1 MEKESNMETAKP
13 VDTFEDQ
20 KKAPLFAR
28 FIAALI
34 DALVGWVFVFIP
46 IVGGIIS
53 VLYLL
58 LKDGLPY
65 QLFKEEQWKNKSLG
79 KKVMNIEVYQLD
91 DSLVDLSVS
100 AKRNIPLTIGS
111 FIAIIPLLGWIV
123 GPIVGLIFGII
134 ELIFLLT
141 DSQNRRLGD
150 RWANTKVIIKQEDR
164 IKEKVEG
171 EINPDEAEKE
181 PGASESTN

>member
-1 MEKESNMETAKP
+1 MKES
-13 VDTFEDQ
+13 DSSFEAQRPAQ
-20 KKAPLFAR
+20 KSKEYEKAPLFAR

-65 QLFKEEQWKNKSLG
+65 QLFKEDEWKNKSLG
-79 KKVMNIEVYQLD
+79 KKIMDIEVYHLD
-91 DSLVDLSVS
+91 DRVVDLSVS

-150 RWANTKVIIKQEDR
+150 RWANTKVIIKQKDS
-164 IKEKVEG
+164 IKENV
-171 EINPDEAEKE
+171 AEKINSNAPE
-181 PGASESTN
+181 K

>member
-1 MEKESNMETAKP
+1 MEEKENSRDYQKP
-13 VDTFEDQ
+13 VQNVNEHQ
-20 KKAPLFAR
+20 KAPLFAR

-65 QLFKEEQWKNKSLG
+65 QLFKEEEWKNKSVG
-79 KKVMNIEVYQLD
+79 KKIMNIEVL
-91 DSLVDLSVS
+91 SLEDKVVDLSIS

-111 FIAIIPLLGWIV
+111 FVAIIPLLGWII
-123 GPIVGLIFGII
+123 GPIIGLIFAII

-141 DSQNRRLGD
+141 DAQNRRLGD
-150 RWANTKVIIKQEDR
+150 RWGKTKVIIKQEERSD
-164 IKEKVEG
+164 EKVE
-171 EINPDEAEKE
+171 EKITKKVTDVNPDKD
-181 PGASESTN
+181 